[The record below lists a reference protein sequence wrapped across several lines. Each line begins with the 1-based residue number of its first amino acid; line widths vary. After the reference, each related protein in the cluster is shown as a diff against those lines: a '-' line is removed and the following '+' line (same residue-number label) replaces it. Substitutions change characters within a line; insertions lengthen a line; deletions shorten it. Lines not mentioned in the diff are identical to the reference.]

1 MRNLLEES
9 MEVTTIGIVV
19 VKVQLSDGIHRTY
32 QIHRN
37 SLVGRKDLP
46 HTHSHSILGITINNN
61 NDYWSRECGK
71 KYMTYK
77 DDASFAKAIQAIQN
91 RIKG

>member
-19 VKVQLSDGIHRTY
+19 VKVQLSDGIYRIY

-37 SLVGRKDLP
+37 SLVGRTDLQ
-46 HTHSHSILGITINNN
+46 HTHYHSILGITINNN
-61 NDYWSRECGK
+61 VDYWSKECGK
-71 KYMTYK
+71 KYMSYK
-77 DDASFAKAIQAIQN
+77 DDASFAKAIQAIQK
-91 RIKG
+91 RIK